1 MIRKLK
7 KSEIDSVMSI
17 WLASNREAHPFIPA
31 EYWECNY
38 ESVKNTILNADVFVS
53 VENDQIRGFI
63 GLVENYIEGLFVEKT
78 ARGKG
83 IGSELIRHAK
93 SIRENLE
100 LDVYQENPKAVQFY
114 SRHGFEIVQKTVDP
128 ATGHTECR
136 MRWHAVDGIL
146 T

>member
-17 WLASNREAHPFIPA
+17 WLASNREAHPFIPT

-38 ESVKNTILNADVFVS
+38 ESVKNAILNADVFVS
-53 VENDQIRGFI
+53 VENDQIQGFI
-63 GLVENYIEGLFVEKT
+63 GLVGNYVAGLFVEKT

-93 SIRENLE
+93 NTRENLE

-114 SRHGFEIVQKTVDP
+114 RSHGFEIVQKTVDP
-128 ATGHTECR
+128 ATRHTEYRMKWICR
-136 MRWHAVDGIL
+136 
-146 T
+146 